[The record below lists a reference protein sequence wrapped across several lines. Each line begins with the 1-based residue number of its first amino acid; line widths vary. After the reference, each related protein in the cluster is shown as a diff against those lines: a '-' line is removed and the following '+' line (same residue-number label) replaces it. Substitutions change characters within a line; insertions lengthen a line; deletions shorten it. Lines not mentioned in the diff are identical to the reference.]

1 MEFTM
6 LFKRLCAALL
16 FAHCCVSLAI
26 SSDHNES
33 IEIDADSA
41 EFIETSGLT
50 KYRGNVIIKQGSII
64 IVADEVTIYYQN
76 NKVSRIFCTGLP
88 ASYTQESATDQTN
101 IFARAETIEYQ
112 LAEDIIHLKTNASLS
127 RNGTFIK
134 GDSINY
140 DLTDG
145 TWKAKG
151 DDLGGQKRIQLV
163 IPPFTQSTPP
173 AFEPEGKI
181 EQQLEEVK

>member
-1 MEFTM
+1 M
-6 LFKRLCAALL
+6 LFKGLCAALL
-16 FAHCCVSLAI
+16 LTHCCLSLAI
-26 SSDHNES
+26 SSDHKES

-64 IVADEVTIYYQN
+64 IAADEVTIYYQD
-76 NKVSRIFCTGLP
+76 NKVSRIFCTGSP
-88 ASYTQESATDQTN
+88 ASYTQDSAIDQTS

-112 LAEDIIHLKTNASLS
+112 LAEDTINLKTNASLT

-140 DLTDG
+140 DLADG

-163 IPPFTQSTPP
+163 IPPFTQSTRSEFP
-173 AFEPEGKI
+173 ALESEKNT
-181 EQQLEEVK
+181 EQQVERIK